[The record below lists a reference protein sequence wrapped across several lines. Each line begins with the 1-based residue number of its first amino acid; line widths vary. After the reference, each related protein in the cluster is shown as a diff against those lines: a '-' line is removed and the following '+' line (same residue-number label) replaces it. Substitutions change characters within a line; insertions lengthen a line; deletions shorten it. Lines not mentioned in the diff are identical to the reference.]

1 MSAMDQERRGD
12 RKNNLFE
19 RLHNPTELRI
29 CLMLVVLGIGYAVIY
44 LPFNVTI
51 AATTRKLHDAQ
62 KKLALADEVDVLQ
75 RQYRT
80 IKPRIP
86 TNPDVSEWLQ
96 YVLGG
101 LRQFPVK
108 LDGFSPDTPK
118 ALGMYQILT
127 IKVKVIGGYDDLDRL
142 ICWLES
148 NPRLFRVD
156 SVRMTAASKADGK
169 GSAAKA
175 EPGEITADI
184 VIVGLMG

>member
-1 MSAMDQERRGD
+1 MSAMDQERRGE

-62 KKLALADEVDVLQ
+62 KKLALADEVEVLQ

-108 LDGFSPDTPK
+108 LDGFAPDTPK
-118 ALGMYQILT
+118 ALGMYQVLT

-156 SVRMTAASKADGK
+156 SVRMTAASKGAGK
-169 GSAAKA
+169 GSAGKA
-175 EPGEITADI
+175 DPGEITADI